1 MKFITI
7 IILSALPLYM
17 LFNFIKG
24 EYLHR
29 KKMKKL
35 DDWKRFNDK
44 CEDWSKEIKDVQ
56 VRGEFLHHN
65 IQRLLEIKNREDL
78 ISFDIEVETQKIKG
92 LYGKHIPSFLPEIR
106 DGKIN
111 ELLN

>member
-1 MKFITI
+1 MKFI

-35 DDWKRFNDK
+35 DDWKQFNEK
-44 CEDWSKEIKDVQ
+44 CVDWSKEIKDVY

-65 IQRLLEIKNREDL
+65 IQRLLEISKNQEEL
-78 ISFDIEVETQKIKG
+78 ISFDIEVETQKIKRQ
-92 LYGKHIPSFLPEIR
+92 YGKHIPSFLPEIR
-106 DGKIN
+106 DGKVN

>member
-1 MKFITI
+1 
-7 IILSALPLYM
+7 
-17 LFNFIKG
+17 
-24 EYLHR
+24 
-29 KKMKKL
+29 MKKL
-35 DDWKRFNDK
+35 DDWKQFNDK

-65 IQRLLEIKNREDL
+65 IQRILEISKDQDDLL
-78 ISFDIEVETQKIKG
+78 ISFDIEVETQKIKA
-92 LYGKHIPSFLPEIR
+92 LYVKHIPSFLPEIR